1 LILKKTA
8 GGKIGENP
16 IGLRVLALK
25 GFWMTSTERHHGGF
39 LIAAG
44 EQTAFDR

>member
-25 GFWMTSTERHHGGF
+25 GFWMTSEERHHGGF
-39 LIAAG
+39 LIAAA
-44 EQTAFDR
+44 EQTALDR

>member
-8 GGKIGENP
+8 GGKISENP

-25 GFWMTSTERHHGGF
+25 GFWMTSTERHHGGV
-39 LIAAG
+39 LIAAA

>member
-16 IGLRVLALK
+16 N
-25 GFWMTSTERHHGGF
+25 HGGF
-39 LIAAG
+39 LIAAA
-44 EQTAFDR
+44 EQTGFDR